1 MHRLSFPLIASLCL
15 LALPPSA
22 AAEPF
27 KIPPNEAAPAHM
39 EKGSDPGD
47 FVRKCPPGFNDT
59 PAMPAHYGQS
69 TILGMPLDEGVRARP
84 TDLRDQFQRL
94 RRCGTSR
101 HYWDRGRSHARPGN
115 GTALH
120 AGVRTRNKLM
130 RRMPFAAAARRGRRF
145 RRQCIRAGAG
155 SRSGFAHHP
164 QRGFQ
169 QHLGRTQYA
178 RDVRRRRNR
187 DARARD
193 DHRFAGR
200 ATGRDQQC

>member
-1 MHRLSFPLIASLCL
+1 MHRLSFPLIVSLCL
-15 LALPPSA
+15 LALPRPA

-27 KIPPNEAAPAHM
+27 KIPPNEAASAHM
-39 EKGSDPGD
+39 EKGSDPAD

-69 TILGMPLDEGVRARP
+69 TILGMPLEKVFALGQQTFVTNFNACDGAGRP
-84 TDLRDQFQRL
+84 ATT
-94 RRCGTSR
+94 GT
-101 HYWDRGRSHARPGN
+101 G
-115 GTALH
+115 
-120 AGVRTRNKLM
+120 
-130 RRMPFAAAARRGRRF
+130 AARTPDPVMGPRFTRVSAPETSSCAGCHSATAAGRGRRF

-178 RDVRRRRNR
+178 RNVRRRRNR
-187 DARARD
+187 DARASD
-193 DHRFAGR
+193 DGRPAGR
-200 ATGRDQQC
+200 ATGRHY